1 MGYETN
7 YAFNKLHGSEE
18 DWEKFKNDVAKEL
31 DVKPK
36 TFSEEECFYGRW
48 YWEYAK
54 PFLEE
59 TSKKYP
65 DLLVEVWCEVDEG
78 EHYEW
83 KARFKNGESEEVSPH
98 IVWEQF
104 HNGNLQPQDE
114 DPKKFTKNFLENV
127 LSETVRSFNN
137 IYPEVLSKRNTE
149 EFNSFSGRNI
159 VGRFIAKAIL
169 ERLTYDFGPL
179 EKDLKSKAGKALAGQ
194 LQAEVELS
202 DNDD

>member
-18 DWEKFKNDVAKEL
+18 DWNKFKKDIA
-31 DVKPK
+31 
-36 TFSEEECFYGRW
+36 EEIDYKHFPDEDCYYGRW
-48 YWEYAK
+48 YWDDAK
-54 PFLEE
+54 PFLEK

-65 DLLVEVWCEVDEG
+65 DLLVGVCAKG

-83 KARFKNGESEEVSPH
+83 KARFKNGESEEVNPRT
-98 IVWEQF
+98 VWEQF

-127 LSETVRSFNN
+127 LSETVRSFSK
-137 IYPEVLSKRNTE
+137 IYPEVLSKRSTE

-169 ERLTYDFGPL
+169 ERLAYDFGPL
-179 EKDLKSKAGKALAGQ
+179 EKELKSKAGKALAGQ
-194 LQAEVELS
+194 IQAEVELS

>member
-83 KARFKNGESEEVSPH
+83 KARFKNGESEEVSPR

-104 HNGNLQPQDE
+104 HNRNLHPQDE
-114 DPKKFTKNFLENV
+114 DPKEFTKNFLENV
-127 LSETVRSFNN
+127 LSETVRSFEK
-137 IYPEVLSKRNTE
+137 IYPEVLKNRTTE
-149 EFNSFSGRNI
+149 DFNSFSGRNI

-169 ERLTYDFGPL
+169 ERLAYDFGPL
-179 EKDLKSKAGKALAGQ
+179 EKELKSKAGKALAGH

-202 DNDD
+202 DNNN

>member
-18 DWEKFKNDVAKEL
+18 NWNKFKKDIAEEIGYKHFP
-31 DVKPK
+31 D
-36 TFSEEECFYGRW
+36 EECYYGRW

-65 DLLVEVWCEVDEG
+65 DLLVEVCAEVDNDG
-78 EHYEW
+78 HYEW
-83 KARFKNGESEEVSPH
+83 KSRFKNGESEEVSPR
-98 IVWEQF
+98 IVWEQY

-127 LSETVRSFNN
+127 LSETVRCFNN
-137 IYPEVLSKRNTE
+137 IFPEVLSKRNTE

-169 ERLTYDFGPL
+169 ERLAYDFGPL
-179 EKDLKSKAGKALAGQ
+179 EKELKSKAGKALAGRI
-194 LQAEVELS
+194 QAEVELA
-202 DNDD
+202 DNAD

>member
-18 DWEKFKNDVAKEL
+18 DWNKFKNDVAKEL
-31 DVKPK
+31 EVKPK

-83 KARFKNGESEEVSPH
+83 KARFKNGESEEVSPR

-104 HNGNLQPQDE
+104 HNRNLHPQDE

-127 LSETVRSFNN
+127 LSETVRCFRN
-137 IYPEVLSKRNTE
+137 IFPEVLAKRSTE
-149 EFNSFSGRNI
+149 EFNSFSGRNT

-169 ERLTYDFGPL
+169 ERLAYDCGPL
-179 EKDLKSKAGKALAGQ
+179 EKDLKSKAGKALTGH

-202 DNDD
+202 DNDN